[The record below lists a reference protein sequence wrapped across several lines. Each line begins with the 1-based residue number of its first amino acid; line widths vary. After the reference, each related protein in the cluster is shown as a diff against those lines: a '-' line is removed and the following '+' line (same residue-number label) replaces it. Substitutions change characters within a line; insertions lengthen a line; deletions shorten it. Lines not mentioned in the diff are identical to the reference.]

1 MKLYVIL
8 EKNDS
13 GEWEPTRNGYKD
25 SNFNQIKAFTNIDSA
40 KRSMSGIKSYWRGE
54 YKIASYVEEQ

>member
-13 GEWEPTRNGYKD
+13 GGWEPARDKRGISKFEQT
-25 SNFNQIKAFTNIDSA
+25 KAFTNIDSA